1 VAAMPD
7 QHPFPDI
14 TFKVFNEF
22 VTQNFSSRVSLATVL
37 LVLFSLTEN
46 TDLLN
51 LHGRQINLYLQGE
64 KKQTISGWM
73 KALARALEDRLDSNV
88 KTLIKHKELP
98 KTLDNDALTNP
109 IAMKLDTMAN
119 VLNLMPVFAKSG
131 KLKNKLATVSQ
142 HEIAAVHII
151 CPASMECEDMNC
163 KPFALAQDTC
173 FWNIPK
179 VTLIKGTTIYKRV
192 SVLSG
197 KCSHCDANY
206 YADHEGLNQTSG
218 RRNKIYLNS
227 AKYIKLGHYIWID
240 PSFSNA
246 VVNGIYSFHTSA
258 ATYTN
263 YWNNTF
269 GQVNLEYSAKLDRRH
284 IWQAFVQESVRTIA
298 TDQDVYLELNEN
310 LPIDE
315 VTKAAFTFLGQN
327 GVIYAAKSHAC
338 GECSQSYR
346 PPENE
351 NSDNMDIDQ
360 ADVTMHVV
368 DGIVMGPTHCV
379 FQNCESDLLNA

>member
-1 VAAMPD
+1 
-7 QHPFPDI
+7 
-14 TFKVFNEF
+14 
-22 VTQNFSSRVSLATVL
+22 
-37 LVLFSLTEN
+37 
-46 TDLLN
+46 
-51 LHGRQINLYLQGE
+51 
-64 KKQTISGWM
+64 
-73 KALARALEDRLDSNV
+73 
-88 KTLIKHKELP
+88 
-98 KTLDNDALTNP
+98 
-109 IAMKLDTMAN
+109 MKLDTMAN

-327 GVIYAAKSHAC
+327 GVMYAAKGHAC
-338 GECSQSYR
+338 AECSQSYR

-351 NSDNMDIDQ
+351 NSDK
-360 ADVTMHVV
+360 
-368 DGIVMGPTHCV
+368 
-379 FQNCESDLLNA
+379 NCESDLLNA